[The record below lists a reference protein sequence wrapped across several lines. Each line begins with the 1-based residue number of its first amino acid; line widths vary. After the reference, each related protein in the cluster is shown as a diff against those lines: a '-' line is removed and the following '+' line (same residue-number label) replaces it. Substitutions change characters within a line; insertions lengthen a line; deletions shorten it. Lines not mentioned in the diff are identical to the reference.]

1 VDIGTGSAGLQ
12 RQYFSFCTKT
22 GLRLND
28 SRPVLPRRIISSY
41 PLTPHTH
48 PLSVL
53 LLPFDSR
60 LTNWSQRVT
69 GSLFVTCGGSGFSVT
84 GVQKFA
90 LQMAEVA
97 QGARTCP
104 QSNGASC
111 SFTHLHPSRCSR
123 VKDRSMGNLLSSCLK
138 LGILL
143 NHHFILPLSGGFFI
157 TGHKISMCALLL
169 RCPKLLTS

>member
-1 VDIGTGSAGLQ
+1 MDIGTGSAGLQ

-41 PLTPHTH
+41 PLTPHIH

-69 GSLFVTCGGSGFSVT
+69 GSLFVTCGGSGSSVT

-90 LQMAEVA
+90 LQMA
-97 QGARTCP
+97 GR
-104 QSNGASC
+104 GASGGKDMP
-111 SFTHLHPSRCSR
+111 T
-123 VKDRSMGNLLSSCLK
+123 VKWSQ
-138 LGILL
+138 
-143 NHHFILPLSGGFFI
+143 
-157 TGHKISMCALLL
+157 LLL
-169 RCPKLLTS
+169 HTPSPLKVLQGERQKHGESAEQLPQTGNSPEPSFYSSIVRWIFHYRP